1 MEELEEYLKQDIFN
15 PLYLFH
21 GNSSVLQI
29 VEPRQSYDS
38 ESKNNE
44 DNAIFLTSWFINAA
58 AYAFM
63 SKLKELNEHY
73 SFSMNNMGE
82 IPAMEFEVD
91 YLPSDLWGYVH
102 IFEKTQDMI
111 KDDHEYTTQYRCYHN
126 LVPKKVIKVN
136 YKDFEDY
143 FVRNEVNEKSR

>member
-44 DNAIFLTSWFINAA
+44 DNAIF
-58 AYAFM
+58 
-63 SKLKELNEHY
+63 
-73 SFSMNNMGE
+73 
-82 IPAMEFEVD
+82 
-91 YLPSDLWGYVH
+91 
-102 IFEKTQDMI
+102 
-111 KDDHEYTTQYRCYHN
+111 
-126 LVPKKVIKVN
+126 
-136 YKDFEDY
+136 
-143 FVRNEVNEKSR
+143 